1 MSYSSPCG
9 FPATR
14 LYIVLLVFSYKISYK
29 HNLAQRDNFP
39 VRDYQFLNVIEN
51 MTLKAK
57 NVERL
62 DLCNSNN
69 HCDENVKCIQLHL
82 FINMKFERRG
92 LLHTLHSVEIDS
104 PFGACLK
111 CQVWQPWHFKGRF
124 RIIALD
130 LVLWDKSCWRH
141 EKWYEWL
148 TKEVVGL
155 VLNEDKC
162 LFFCQKSN
170 LKWVSRHFFS
180 KTDIQYNLVGYP
192 TTSIYLTNSNFR

>member
-1 MSYSSPCG
+1 MLKDLTYTTLIIIVMRMS
-9 FPATR
+9 
-14 LYIVLLVFSYKISYK
+14 
-29 HNLAQRDNFP
+29 
-39 VRDYQFLNVIEN
+39 
-51 MTLKAK
+51 
-57 NVERL
+57 
-62 DLCNSNN
+62 
-69 HCDENVKCIQLHL
+69 NVKMSKCQMSNQLHL
-82 FINMKFERRG
+82 SINMKFERRG
-92 LLHTLHSVEIDS
+92 LLHTLHGVEIDS

-130 LVLWDKSCWRH
+130 LLLWDKSCWRH